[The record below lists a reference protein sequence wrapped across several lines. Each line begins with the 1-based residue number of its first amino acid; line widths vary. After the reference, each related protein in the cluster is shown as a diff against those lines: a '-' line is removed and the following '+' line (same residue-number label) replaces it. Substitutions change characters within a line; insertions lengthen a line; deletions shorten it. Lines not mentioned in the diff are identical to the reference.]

1 MNDLDDDVATATRET
16 TETETE
22 TQTQTQTAKTAAAD
36 ATATLVGASER
47 LTRTVVNGMAE
58 MAGNIAGTVAAAL
71 AAPLTVAAAVAQAQP
86 QRGLAS
92 SANDAYG
99 PSPADEEAAA
109 RSTLETGEPPDGS
122 EPSAEPPR
130 DIPG

>member
-16 TETETE
+16 TETE
-22 TQTQTQTAKTAAAD
+22 TQTQTAKTAAAD

-92 SANDAYG
+92 SANDASG

-122 EPSAEPPR
+122 EPSAEPSR